1 LTQAIHV
8 SIIGAMSS
16 RIQKAIKTAFTTAL
30 PVLLAAGNLSCT
42 TVSVRQTMKEYSIIV
57 KPGKNLRPQ
66 TYETGEGETNYL
78 NTEPTRGNGLMIIIR
93 GKL

>member
-1 LTQAIHV
+1 
-8 SIIGAMSS
+8 MSS
-16 RIQKAIKTAFTTAL
+16 RIQKMIKTAFSILL
-30 PVLLAAGNLSCT
+30 PVLLAAGNLSCS
-42 TVSVRQTMKEYSIIV
+42 TVSVRQTMKEYSIVV

-78 NTEPTRGNGLMIIIR
+78 NTEPTRGNGMMIIIR

>member
-1 LTQAIHV
+1 
-8 SIIGAMSS
+8 MRM
-16 RIQKAIKTAFTTAL
+16 RILKTIKTALIIVL
-30 PVLLAAGNLSCT
+30 PVLVAAGNLSCT
-42 TVSVRQTMKEYSIIV
+42 TVSVRQTMKEYNIIV